1 MVMEQIGNASVG
13 ENDKGKEIAHLKEI
27 VAEKERTI
35 QILLSK

>member
-1 MVMEQIGNASVG
+1 MRLLAKMIK
-13 ENDKGKEIAHLKEI
+13 DKEIAHLKEI